1 VYFFLAMEG
10 VARMRRKRGEKSEEG
25 SIVEVCCMVFGVVCV
40 VVGVVCVVVGVVC
53 VIVGVLCVCW

>member
-1 VYFFLAMEG
+1 MEG
-10 VARMRRKRGEKSEEG
+10 VARMRRKRGEKSKEG